1 MATKK
6 KTELKPVAAPAVD
19 VAPAARWLAEVK
31 DAWPSPAPKV
41 KAKAR
46 QAEEAGGKVAKAAP
60 QGDASTGKM
69 SDKAYAKEMKKLHVE
84 LVKLQ
89 QWVVAKGLKVCIV
102 FEGRD
107 GAGKGGTIKAITER
121 VSPRVFRVIALPA
134 PTEREKSQMYA
145 QRYLPH
151 LPAAGEVVIFD
162 RSWYNRA
169 GVERVMGFCTEEQAQ
184 EFLTMVPAF
193 ESLMIK
199 SGIILLKYWLE
210 VSPEEQTR
218 RLAARIN
225 DGRKIWKLSPMDL
238 KSYDR
243 WDDYTKA
250 RDDMFAATDTDAHPW
265 NVARSEDKKRVRLN
279 VISHLLKHVPYKE
292 LPAEKDRI
300 AQAQDRPRQGV
311 GASDPLRARTLLIP
325 MLRPARPRSDV
336 AAQQNRTP

>member
-1 MATKK
+1 MATKTVAAK
-6 KTELKPVAAPAVD
+6 KTPAGKGKKRDAAAAVAAAKKPEAVAIGAKISAKD
-19 VAPAARWLAEVK
+19 YAR
-31 DAWPSPAPKV
+31 
-41 KAKAR
+41 
-46 QAEEAGGKVAKAAP
+46 
-60 QGDASTGKM
+60 
-69 SDKAYAKEMKKLHVE
+69 EMKKLHIE

-89 QWVVAKGLKVCIV
+89 QWVVHKGLKVAIV

-134 PTEREKSQMYA
+134 PTEREKSQMYG

-169 GVERVMGFCTEEQAQ
+169 GVERVMGFCTEEQARN
-184 EFLTMVPAF
+184 FLQTVPLFEKLMV
-193 ESLMIK
+193 K

-210 VSPEEQTR
+210 VSPQEQTR
-218 RLAARIN
+218 RLEARIH

-250 RDDMFAATDTDAHPW
+250 RDEMFAATDTGSEPW
-265 NVARSEDKKRVRLN
+265 FVARSEDKMRVRLN
-279 VISHLLKHVPYKE
+279 VINHLLKHIPYKSA
-292 LPAEKDRI
+292 PAEKVVLPKRKI
-300 AQAQDRPRQGV
+300 GRYRPV
-311 GASDPLRARTLLIP
+311 DYPFKYVPETF
-325 MLRPARPRSDV
+325 
-336 AAQQNRTP
+336 